1 MILGQQKGKKATKS
15 HIMEEGRSRAYLEN
29 EEQATEFG
37 LNIKGFEEKLRVMKE
52 GWEDQEGLKC
62 YTEVFCMY
70 KVAVEDFWVV

>member
-1 MILGQQKGKKATKS
+1 MEGDDFRPAKGKKSYQS

-37 LNIKGFEEKLRVMKE
+37 LSIKGFEEKLRVMKE

-62 YTEVFCMY
+62 YTEELHMY
-70 KVAVEDFWVV
+70 KVAIKNF